1 MKTTKIFLGALVMSA
16 LLTTSCKKK
25 GCIDETAT
33 NYNSEAKKDN
43 GSCTFT
49 PDISL
54 NGATSITIAVGA
66 TYEELGAT
74 AANKD
79 GSSVDVTTI
88 STVDNTK
95 TGTYSVTYSATNENG
110 TATAIRTV
118 IVVIDQSTYL
128 GEWTV
133 TSDCSTTTF
142 PLAGTPEILVGA
154 TANDINIDGFF
165 TLAGGTA
172 VGTISGNTITIP
184 NQTINITVGDITFSG
199 SGTINSTGTEMVINY
214 VYDNTTPFIGGQGSC
229 SATYTK

>member
-1 MKTTKIFLGALVMSA
+1 MKTTKLFLGALVIGA
-16 LLTTSCKKK
+16 LVTTSCKKK
-25 GCIDETAT
+25 GCIDEAAT
-33 NYNSEAKKDN
+33 NFNSEAKKDD

-54 NGATSITIAVGA
+54 NGATSITIAIGA

-74 AANKD
+74 ATNKD

-128 GEWTV
+128 GEWSV
-133 TSDCSTTTF
+133 NSDCGATSF
-142 PLAGTPEILVGA
+142 PLSGTADFMIGA
-154 TANDINIDGFF
+154 TTSDINIDGFF
-165 TLAGGTA
+165 SLVGGTA

-184 NQTINITVGDITFSG
+184 NQTINITLGDITFSG
-199 SGTINSTGTEMVINY
+199 SGTMNATGTEMVINY
-214 VYDNTTPFIGGQGSC
+214 DYETVTFLGTDIGSC
-229 SATYTK
+229 TATYTK

>member
-1 MKTTKIFLGALVMSA
+1 MKTTKLFLGALVIGA
-16 LLTTSCKKK
+16 LVTTSCKKK
-25 GCIDETAT
+25 GCMDEAAT
-33 NYNSEAKKDN
+33 NFNSEAKKDD

-49 PDISL
+49 PDIKI
-54 NGATSITIAVGA
+54 NGDASITIAVGT
-66 TYEELGAT
+66 TYDELGAT
-74 AANKD
+74 ATNKD
-79 GSSVDVTTI
+79 GSSVDVTIT

-128 GEWTV
+128 GEWSV
-133 TSDCSTTTF
+133 NSDCSSTTF

-199 SGTINSTGTEMVINY
+199 TGTMNASGTEIVIDY
-214 VYDNTTPFIGGQGSC
+214 VYDNTTPLVGGQGAC
-229 SATYTK
+229 TATYTK